1 MHIPLV
7 HARIGYIRKSYHNS
21 SSEQNSGHERC
32 SNQTTFLG
40 KHTRALEMM
49 P

>member
-21 SSEQNSGHERC
+21 ALNKIHERC
-32 SNQTTFLG
+32 SNPTTFLD
-40 KHTRALEMM
+40 KHTRAIEMM